1 MKAAKNIVIFTGGSY
16 GAPDF
21 YRAVLKEQP
30 ADQIIAADK
39 GAEMAHRLGL
49 VPDVLVGDFD
59 SADPAVIQ
67 ALVDQGVPVERHPVR
82 KNQTDTELAVSVAL
96 SGSAA
101 SVILFGAMGSRIDH
115 VIGSINTLISIE
127 AAGAIGWLVDP
138 HNRLRLLTGPGRWP
152 LALAPGT
159 TVSLIPW
166 CGSAGPVN
174 LAGFDYPLKEAML
187 TPETAGRTLSNVA
200 AEGEQCITIGKGRV
214 LLDIV
219 SE

>member
-101 SVILFGAMGSRIDH
+101 SVILFGAMGNRLDH
-115 VIGSINTLISIE
+115 VIGSIDTLISIE

-138 HNRLRLLTGPGRWP
+138 YNRLRLLTGPGRWP

-200 AEGEQCITIGKGRV
+200 VEGEQCITVGKGRV

>member
-1 MKAAKNIVIFTGGSY
+1 LKAAKNTVIFTGGSY

-21 YRAVLKEQP
+21 YRAVLKARP

-39 GAEMAHRLGL
+39 GAEMARRLGL

-59 SADPAVIQ
+59 SADPAVIR
-67 ALVDQGVPVERHPVR
+67 AFVDRGVPVERHPVR

-96 SGSAA
+96 SGGAA
-101 SVILFGAMGSRIDH
+101 SVILFGATGSRLDH
-115 VIGSINTLISIE
+115 VIGSINTLLGIE
-127 AAGAIGWLVDP
+127 AAGAVGWLVDP
-138 HNRLRLLTGPGRWP
+138 HNRLRLLTGPGRWA

-166 CGSAGPVN
+166 CGPAGPVS
-174 LAGFDYPLKEAML
+174 LAGFDYPLREAML

-200 AEGEQCITIGKGRV
+200 AEREQCIAIGRGRV

>member
-1 MKAAKNIVIFTGGSY
+1 MRAAKNTVIFTGGSY

-30 ADQIIAADK
+30 ADRIIAADK

-59 SADPAVIQ
+59 SADPAVIR
-67 ALVDQGVPVERHPVR
+67 AFAGQGVPVERHPVR

-96 SGSAA
+96 SGGAA
-101 SVILFGAMGSRIDH
+101 SVILFGATGSRLDH
-115 VIGSINTLISIE
+115 IIGSIDTLIRIE
-127 AAGAIGWLVDP
+127 AAGAVGWLMDP

-166 CGSAGPVN
+166 CGSAGPVS
-174 LAGFDYPLKEAML
+174 LAGFDYPLRQATL
-187 TPETAGRTLSNVA
+187 TPATAGRTLSNVSA
-200 AEGEQCITIGKGRV
+200 GREQCITIGKGQV